1 MRYTLVEAPSG
12 NSTNAAVIASLTD
25 EAARAKVRV
34 DRRLSA
40 DGAKYAAGSVT
51 QTIRDHSMTQY
62 YSRVCTIRFLLASVT
77 WCLLASPALAQD
89 IVHPGYEVAP
99 ERRTTGI
106 GKFYMGREISFV
118 MGHQAAQWLN
128 RPSRIQEE
136 MPDQVVANMGLAA
149 DDVVADIGAGS
160 GYFSFRIAALV
171 PEGKVL
177 SVDIQ
182 PEMLQLIE
190 QQKAQ
195 NRIENVEG
203 VLGEIDD
210 PNLPAESIDAAIMV
224 DAYHEFSHPF
234 EMINGIYQALRPGG
248 RIFLLEYRGEDP
260 SVPIRPLHKMTEE
273 QVVKEM
279 SVFGLEWTETLDF
292 LPWQHMMIFTKR
304 G

>member
-1 MRYTLVEAPSG
+1 MIHYFLRFTP
-12 NSTNAAVIASLTD
+12 I
-25 EAARAKVRV
+25 
-34 DRRLSA
+34 
-40 DGAKYAAGSVT
+40 SVF
-51 QTIRDHSMTQY
+51 Y
-62 YSRVCTIRFLLASVT
+62 
-77 WCLLASPALAQD
+77 ALAVLWFITNVAFAQE
-89 IVHPGYEVAP
+89 IAHPGYEVAP

-136 MPDQVVANMGLAA
+136 MPDQVVANMGLSA

-160 GYFSFRIAALV
+160 GYFSFRIAATV
-171 PEGKVL
+171 PEGRVL
-177 SVDIQ
+177 AVDIQ

-190 QQKAQ
+190 EQKAS
-195 NRIENVEG
+195 NRIVNVVG

-234 EMINGIYQALRPGG
+234 EMINGIYKALRPGG
-248 RIFLLEYRGEDP
+248 RIFLLEYRGEDS